1 MIRRTFAV
9 IAIPLLWFAVGAIFY
24 AALSPVPPMPPGAPS
39 DKVQHIAAF
48 ITLTALAIAA
58 YPRARWWALLLPLI
72 GFGAAIEC
80 AQAIPVLGRS
90 PEWLDLAADS
100 GAAAMTLLCING
112 MMRIIRK

>member
-1 MIRRTFAV
+1 MIARIFAV
-9 IAIPLLWFAVGAIFY
+9 IAIPLFWFAVGAIFY

-48 ITLTALAIAA
+48 ATLTSLAIAA
-58 YPRARWWALLLPLI
+58 YPRARWWALLLSLI

-80 AQAIPVLGRS
+80 AQAIPALGRS

-100 GAAAMTLLCING
+100 GAAAMTLLCVKG
-112 MMRIIRK
+112 FLRVFRK